1 MDVSSLPWF
10 VTRAAA
16 ITSYILLFF
25 MIVMGE
31 SMASG
36 RLYVFIPPIRAWLI
50 HKYLAISFGVAL
62 LVHLISLLFDG
73 FVSFGIW
80 DVLIPFHSNY
90 KAFPVALGV
99 VGFYVVLIVMLSS
112 LIARFQHSPWWRKL
126 HFLVY
131 PLFVLGLLHG
141 LLTGTDSKNIF
152 MLSFYAITG
161 IIFCVL
167 LFQRWKLAVSRQ

>member
-1 MDVSSLPWF
+1 MDINSLPWF

-16 ITSYILLFF
+16 ITSYGLLFL

-31 SMASG
+31 LMASG
-36 RLYVFIPPIRAWLI
+36 MLYDFISPMRAWLI

-62 LVHLISLLFDG
+62 MVHLISLLFDK

-90 KAFPVALGV
+90 RSFSVAFGI
-99 VGFYVVLIVMLSS
+99 VGFYVVLIVMVSS
-112 LIARFQHSPWWRKL
+112 LIVRFQRSSWWRKL

-141 LLTGTDSKNIF
+141 LLTGTDSRNIF
-152 MLSFYAITG
+152 MFGLYVVTG
-161 IIFCVL
+161 IVFCVL
-167 LFQRWKLAVSRQ
+167 LLQRWKLAVSRR